1 MIHTTHVVSAAEARA
16 YNIERS
22 AAATIRVATG
32 GIAGLLV
39 LLLAG
44 CTGIPQPVP
53 DDRRNATAPAES
65 PPRESGPAVVDPPAP
80 GFPGLSCDTLI
91 DPEAAGELL
100 GARVDAPHAHLP
112 DPVIMQD
119 NGIECT
125 WASAGV
131 VDGFA
136 VRRDAPAVVLRA
148 TPHGADYWQGYV
160 SGSGHNQWD
169 DTLGDASGVV
179 CEPGH
184 PVACTLSVLSGDVFL
199 EISAFGLVAG
209 PEQATAALRELG
221 ATALPLLAV
230 SSAPVDATRPQVR
243 HRTERCW
250 ALLGQTAGL
259 ARLDGAGLAPDSV
272 PGRSMTNTA
281 IDLTGSTVCE
291 LEFSDDGRVQVLVVP
306 GGGWMQPADDAVPER
321 SALTETSGARRLQF
335 DDGSWLETLALG
347 GDLVQVR
354 WDGDMESRRA
364 RTVVDDLLA
373 RLG

>member
-1 MIHTTHVVSAAEARA
+1 MYEPRPSDVTLPRT
-16 YNIERS
+16 
-22 AAATIRVATG
+22 AAATIRIAAG

-39 LLLAG
+39 LLVAG
-44 CTGIPQPVP
+44 CAGIPQPVP
-53 DDRRNATAPAES
+53 EDRRTAAAPAES
-65 PPRESGPAVVDPPAP
+65 PPRESGPAGVEPPAP
-80 GFPGLSCDTLI
+80 GFPGLSCDSLI

-100 GARVDAPHAHLP
+100 AARVDAPQAHLP
-112 DPVIMQD
+112 DPVIVQD

-125 WASAGV
+125 WASSSV

-136 VRRDAPAVVLRA
+136 VQRDAPGVVLRA

-179 CEPGH
+179 CEPGE
-184 PVACTLSVLSGDVFL
+184 PLACTLSVLSRDVFV
-199 EISAFGLVAG
+199 EISAFGIKAG

-221 ATALPLLAV
+221 AAVLPLLMGSA
-230 SSAPVDATRPQVR
+230 APVDATRPQVR
-243 HRTERCW
+243 HRTERCR
-250 ALLGQTAGL
+250 ALLGPTADSAG
-259 ARLDGAGLAPDSV
+259 LDGAGLAPDRV

-291 LEFSDDGRVQVLVVP
+291 LDFGDDERIQVLVVP
-306 GGGWMQPADDAVPER
+306 DGGWMQPADDVTEG
-321 SALTETSGARRLQF
+321 SASTETNGARRVRF
-335 DDGSWLETLALG
+335 ADGSSMETFVLG

-354 WDGDMESRRA
+354 WHGDMESRHA
-364 RTVVDDLLA
+364 RTVVDGLLA